1 MKKYIILFAAAVLGA
16 SCTKLL
22 NQDPTSNP
30 STEDLAKVDPDKLA
44 TPLLSAAVMGLHTS
58 GGGTQFVGYKDMML
72 NLDLIGNDMVLQVG
86 GGGGWFAPQYTLASY
101 RGQDDLLPSYI
112 WSRMYQYIYGANQTM
127 EFVNIEAM
135 PTELLKAKAKYVT
148 AQALTL
154 RAFSYY
160 HLICL
165 FQNAYLPY
173 VKQNNDLLGVPFYTS
188 TTEGAK
194 GRGKAVDVYANILQ
208 DCRDAISNFEE
219 ALRYFAENHIDVSD
233 SKEAISIYV
242 TYMTL
247 ARTALTMGDFTTAA
261 SAAGKVIDE
270 FGLMG
275 EAEAKANGFQKLEST
290 DAIWG
295 YKFANSTS
303 NGRSSFCS
311 HISTSAVG
319 YGGNGGGYKMIDE
332 RLYKKINPTDWRSD
346 LYYAVPTPIT
356 YDDGTTVNTVTVPAY
371 CNAKFNTDGTY
382 NADEVYMRA
391 AEAYFIKAEALA
403 SASAPD
409 YNGAQQTLYNII
421 SDRDPSYTKSTATGQ
436 ALIDEIRLQKRIEMW
451 GEGLEYFD
459 NKRTDTGI
467 NRASSTNHQNLSVVP
482 AGKDFTLRLPRT
494 TEIERNPHISAA
506 DQNPL

>member
-16 SCTKLL
+16 SCSNLL

-44 TPLLSAAVMGLHTS
+44 APLLSSAVMQLHTS
-58 GGGTQFVGYKDMML
+58 GGGTQYVGYKALML
-72 NLDLIGNDMVLQVG
+72 NLDLVGNDMVLQVG
-86 GGGGWFAPQYTLASY
+86 GGGGWFAPQYTLANY
-101 RGQDDLLPSYI
+101 RGQDDALPSYL
-112 WSRMYQYIYGANQTM
+112 WSRLYSYVYGANQTM
-127 EFVNIEAM
+127 EFVDIEAM
-135 PTELLKAKAKYVT
+135 PTEELKSKAKFVT

-165 FQNAYLPY
+165 FQNAYLY
-173 VKQNNDLLGVPFYTS
+173 GGKDMSGVPLYTK

-194 GRGKAVDVYANILQ
+194 GRGTAAEIYAKILE
-208 DCRDAISNFEE
+208 DCTLAISYFEQTGLAPE
-219 ALRYFAENHIDVSD
+219 TNEG
-233 SKEAISIYV
+233 ISVYV
-242 TYMTL
+242 AYMTL
-247 ARTALTMGDFTTAA
+247 ARTALTMGDYTTAA
-261 SAAGKVIDE
+261 TAAGKVISG
-270 FGLMG
+270 FTIMS
-275 EAEAKANGFQKLEST
+275 EAEAKNNGFQKLDSP

-295 YKFANSTS
+295 YKFANASS

-356 YDDGTTVNTVTVPAY
+356 YDDGTTINTVTVPAY
-371 CNAKFNTDGTY
+371 CNAKYNTTGTY

-403 SASAPD
+403 SASTPD
-409 YNGAQQTLYNII
+409 YNGAQQTLFDII
-421 SDRDPSYTKSTATGQ
+421 STRDGSYTKPTTTGQ
-436 ALIDEIRLQKRIEMW
+436 VLIDEIRLQKRIEMW

-459 NKRTDTGI
+459 NKRTNTGI

-494 TEIERNPHISAA
+494 SEIERNPHISAS